1 MTRIF
6 TELTKQGLPIPEELQ
21 KIISQAFEKGWLK
34 NNVPKPRGAKAKAV
48 ESFMLCGKLFDQAQ
62 DRVLIKKHGLTSK
75 NKHVEFFA
83 KKNNMTAQKIY
94 KVIDKYGDSFAN
106 AECDYFGYFR
116 KNGLIDTQKPTSR
129 KIQILEDLFIKEK
142 DRTWKAQV
150 NLMKNNPNSIKNRRK
165 KNIYES
171 KFVNVKGGFT
181 KT

>member
-6 TELTKQGLPIPEELQ
+6 TELTKHGLPIPEELQ

-34 NNVPKPRGAKAKAV
+34 NNVPKPKGAKAKAV

-75 NKHVEFFA
+75 NKHVEYFA
-83 KKNNMTAQKIY
+83 KKNNMTTQKVY
-94 KVIDKYGDSFAN
+94 KVLDKYGDSFAN
-106 AECDYFGYFR
+106 VECNYFGYF
-116 KNGLIDTQKPTSR
+116 KNKKPTNR
-129 KIQILEDLFIKEK
+129 KIQILEDLFIKKK